1 MRIAQTVLLSLL
13 VVSLPA
19 LAQRGDD
26 RHDEGQ
32 RHETHQAPPPHGPA
46 AFHGEPKP
54 ADPQRNFAD
63 KEGHPNAPHVDGR
76 VWVGHDSG
84 RGDVRLHVDHAW
96 EYGHFIGGFGP
107 RHVWRIEGGD
117 PSRFWF
123 HGFSFSVA
131 PAEVGYCGGWFWDR
145 DSIVIYEDPDH
156 DGYYLAYNTR
166 LGTYVHVMYLGS

>member
-19 LAQRGDD
+19 FAQHGDD
-26 RHDEGQ
+26 RHEEGQ
-32 RHETHQAPPPHGPA
+32 RNEVHQAPPAHGPA
-46 AFHGEPKP
+46 AFHGAPKP

-84 RGDVRLHVDHAW
+84 REDIRLHLDHAW
-96 EYGHFIGGFGP
+96 EHGHFVGGFGP
-107 RHVWRIEGGD
+107 RHVWRIEGGG

-123 HGFSFSVA
+123 NGFSFSVA
-131 PAEVGYCGGWFWDR
+131 PAELGYCDGWYWDR

-156 DGYYLAYNTR
+156 EGYYLAYNTR
-166 LGTYVHVMYLGS
+166 LGTYVHVMYLG